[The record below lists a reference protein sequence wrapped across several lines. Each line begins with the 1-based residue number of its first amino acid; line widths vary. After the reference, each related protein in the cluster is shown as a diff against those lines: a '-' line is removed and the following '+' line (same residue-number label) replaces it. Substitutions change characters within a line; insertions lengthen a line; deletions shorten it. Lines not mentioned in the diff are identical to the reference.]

1 MSRAGTTVRP
11 LIALLTL
18 VGLLLAGCG
27 SAGSGDPRTLRV
39 WLPAANSPE
48 LDRGYDALVADF
60 ERQHPGIRVELSQV
74 PYAQY
79 RDKLV
84 LAVQGGTGPDV
95 MALDQIWTPEF
106 AAAGLI
112 APLDEQVPASWRTRW
127 FRGAW
132 DSNRWGGQMWGLPLN
147 TDVWERM
154 FYNADLFRRAGLDPD
169 RPPRT
174 CPEWLG
180 AVERIGRLP
189 DTFGIGVI
197 GCRDEAV
204 SVWTDSLVYSAGGHI
219 LDGDRADFDNPAN
232 RSAYR
237 MFAKLAGFAPN
248 GVAGA
253 CDSDAVAHFTAGT
266 TGMVLTGG
274 WQQQPIAE
282 AARFDWRV
290 TVPPAPPG
298 RSFVGALGGWN
309 LAVGSRAPDPQLAF
323 DFVRLATTSREHQL
337 RVNDSVPAL
346 REAGE
351 EFVRNTRARPE
362 EMLRLLEEGRPR
374 PVTPVYNRISRAQQ
388 DAVQAILGGTPV
400 PEALQ
405 EAEQVMQ
412 RVLERP

>member
-1 MSRAGTTVRP
+1 MRRT
-11 LIALLTL
+11 IALLALAVLAL
-18 VGLLLAGCG
+18 VPALAGCG
-27 SAGSGDPRTLRV
+27 AGSAGDPRTLRV
-39 WLPAANSPE
+39 WLLSADTPE
-48 LDRGYDALVADF
+48 IGEGYDALVADF
-60 ERQHPGIRVELSQV
+60 ERQHPGIRVELSRV
-74 PYAQY
+74 PYQQY

-112 APLDEQVPASWRTRW
+112 TPLGDLVPASWRDRY
-127 FRGAW
+127 FPGAW
-132 DSNRWGGQMWGLPLN
+132 DSNQWGGQTWGLPFN
-147 TDVWERM
+147 ADVWERM
-154 FYNADLFRRAGLDPD
+154 FYNADLFRAAGLDPD

-174 CPEWLG
+174 WPEWLT
-180 AVERIGRLP
+180 AAERLSALP
-189 DTFGIGVI
+189 DTFGIGLI

-204 SVWTDSLVYSAGGHI
+204 SVWTDSLLYSAGGHI

-232 RSAYR
+232 RSAY
-237 MFAKLAGFAPN
+237 ALYAQLARFAPN

-253 CDSDAVAHFTAGT
+253 CDEDAVAHFTSGT

-274 WQQQPIAE
+274 WQQSSIEE

-290 TVPPAPPG
+290 ATPPAPAG
-298 RSFVGALGGWN
+298 RTFVGALGGWN
-309 LAVGSRAPDPQLAF
+309 LVVGAHAPDPQVAFAFVELAS
-323 DFVRLATTSREHQL
+323 TSRAHQL

-346 REAGE
+346 REAGVQ
-351 EFVRNTRARPE
+351 FVHETRARPE

-388 DAVQAILGGTPV
+388 DAVQAILDGTPV
-400 PEALQ
+400 PDALH

-412 RVLERP
+412 HVIERP